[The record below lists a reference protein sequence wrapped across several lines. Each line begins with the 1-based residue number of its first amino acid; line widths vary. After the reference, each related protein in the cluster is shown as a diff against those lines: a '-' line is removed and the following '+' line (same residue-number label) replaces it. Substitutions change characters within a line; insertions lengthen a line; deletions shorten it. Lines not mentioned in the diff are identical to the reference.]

1 LLALKEVELSRKR
14 GNGEGTIHRRKDG
27 GWCAQYTV
35 YTAEGRKR
43 KTIYGKTRVEVAAKL
58 AKALSDREGGLA
70 FDAKNLVLG
79 EYLDLWLE
87 DSVRDTV
94 RATTFERY
102 EQIAR
107 LHICPELG
115 PLKLKAVTPAHIRGL
130 YRNKLSSGSSPR
142 TVQYIHV
149 TLHKALKQA
158 VLDGLIP
165 QNAAEA
171 VKPPQV
177 RREEMRPLTPEQVKV
192 LLEAARGDRLEALYL
207 LAVTTGL
214 RQGELLGLK
223 WEDVDLEASK
233 LQVCRTL
240 ATAKGGPALT
250 APKTSKSRRSVSL
263 TRSSVDALKSHL
275 KRQLEEINRAGSLWQ
290 ENGLIFASEE
300 GQPLKRRNVT
310 NCKFRSLRKRAG
322 LAAIRFHDLR
332 HTCATL
338 LLGRNVN
345 PKIVSEMLGHASI
358 AITLDTYSHVLP
370 NMQNE
375 AAKAMEDA
383 LS

>member
-1 LLALKEVELSRKR
+1 MSRKR
-14 GNGEGTIHRRKDG
+14 GNGEGSIHRRKDG

-43 KTIYGKTRVEVAAKL
+43 KTIYGKTRAEVGGKL

-70 FDAKNLVLG
+70 FDAKNLSLG

-102 EQIAR
+102 EQIVR
-107 LHICPELG
+107 LHIRPELG

-130 YRNKLSSGSSPR
+130 YRDRLGSGLSPR

-149 TLHKALKQA
+149 TLHKAFKQA
-158 VLDGLIP
+158 VLDGLVP

-177 RREEMRPLTPEQVKV
+177 HREEMRPLTPEQVKA
-192 LLEAARGDRLEALYL
+192 LLDAARGDRLEALYL

-223 WEDVDLEASK
+223 
-233 LQVCRTL
+233 
-240 ATAKGGPALT
+240 
-250 APKTSKSRRSVSL
+250 
-263 TRSSVDALKSHL
+263 
-275 KRQLEEINRAGSLWQ
+275 
-290 ENGLIFASEE
+290 
-300 GQPLKRRNVT
+300 
-310 NCKFRSLRKRAG
+310 
-322 LAAIRFHDLR
+322 
-332 HTCATL
+332 
-338 LLGRNVN
+338 
-345 PKIVSEMLGHASI
+345 
-358 AITLDTYSHVLP
+358 
-370 NMQNE
+370 
-375 AAKAMEDA
+375 
-383 LS
+383 